1 MSDTDTGAGATRDPT
16 GLWRW
21 MRFFVLVAMLT
32 YVVTIVGAI
41 ATWLVV
47 SRTLDVGEQEATII
61 DMTFAVGALGSLL
74 FYVLSAIAT
83 ARLTY
88 RLMKNAH
95 QLHSDEQLVSPGW
108 AVGWYFIP
116 FANLA
121 MPPRAV
127 GQIWRTTFRHLG
139 QDRGSAIIGWWW
151 AMWLI
156 SSIALGIS
164 DRMSGPSSGMASE
177 DYYIGLS
184 IGYVLRLICAGLL
197 LVVFGTLAKAQKN
210 LNRVADVFT

>member
-1 MSDTDTGAGATRDPT
+1 MADAVTTSATRDPT

-21 MRFFVLVAMLT
+21 MQFFVLVAMLT
-32 YVVTIVGAI
+32 YVVTIIGAI
-41 ATWLVV
+41 ATWLVITHQLNV
-47 SRTLDVGEQEATII
+47 TEDEATII
-61 DMTFAVGALGSLL
+61 DMTFAIGAIASLV
-74 FYVLSAIAT
+74 FYVLSAFAT

-95 QLHSDEQLVSPGW
+95 ELQSDETLISPGW

-139 QDRGSAIIGWWW
+139 QERGSGIIGWWW
-151 AMWLI
+151 AAWLI
-156 SSIALGIS
+156 SSIVLGVS
-164 DRMSGPSSGMASE
+164 DRMSAPTSSLGGE
-177 DYYIGLS
+177 DYYVGLS
-184 IGYVLRLICAGLL
+184 VGYALRFVCASLL

-210 LNRVADVFT
+210 LNRVADVFA